1 MAWRRGTR
9 ALSCLVAMGTVAP
22 ATAATTT
29 ARENSRTVPT
39 GHGSRVVAASPSAVP
54 EAPAAESWAATA
66 KLNPF
71 GDLDVSFTERGR
83 AMAEASPA
91 QTRDA
96 VMQVIN
102 DAAQKTA
109 RGCTLTLRG
118 PHECAVAVPLAL
130 ACGYR
135 FHRATG
141 DDCIM
146 RFFAKHGA
154 AAEATGEDPLPM
166 AAHTMMATGGVVFNS
181 RGEVLLIRQTYDRH
195 AEWRLPGGAL
205 DPHETLVQGAAREVG
220 EETGVKVQPLG
231 VLSLRQAPV
240 YESLFGKGFL
250 GASVLF
256 AVDDSAETGA
266 DDGRPVLAWPKDE
279 ILEARWVPLAH
290 ALRPF
295 PALRASRQRGTETAA
310 QRLARARQVSDTV
323 SHGMTRSAYQ
333 RVSVVRGAM
342 AAGLVALVPEEA
354 IAEAVSGGCITE
366 GEVEAARA
374 GIPGAVPL
382 LREVFHADGFPH
394 GRQGLPWYA
403 LMPGPAPST
412 GCPAE

>member
-1 MAWRRGTR
+1 M
-9 ALSCLVAMGTVAP
+9 
-22 ATAATTT
+22 
-29 ARENSRTVPT
+29 
-39 GHGSRVVAASPSAVP
+39 AASPAAVP
-54 EAPAAESWAATA
+54 EPPAAESWAAVA

-71 GDLDVSFTERGR
+71 GDLDVKLTEQGR
-83 AMAEASPA
+83 SMAEASPA

-96 VMQVIN
+96 VMQVIH
-102 DAAQKTA
+102 DAAQRTT

-118 PHECAVAVPLAL
+118 QHECAVAVPLAL
-130 ACGYR
+130 SCGYR

-141 DDCIM
+141 DDCVM

-181 RGEVLLIRQTYDRH
+181 HGEVLLIRQTYDRH

-250 GASVLF
+250 GAAVLF
-256 AVDDSAETGA
+256 AVDEAAVLGGEG
-266 DDGRPVLAWPKDE
+266 GRPALAWPKDE

-295 PALRASRQRGTETAA
+295 PTQRASGKRGTETTAE
-310 QRLARARQVSDTV
+310 RLARARKVSDTV

-342 AAGLVALVPEEA
+342 AAGLVAQVPDEA
-354 IAEAVSGGCITE
+354 VADAVSGGCITE
-366 GEVEAARA
+366 AEVEAARA
-374 GIPGAVPL
+374 GSAGAVPL

-403 LMPGPAPST
+403 LMPGPAPT
-412 GCPAE
+412 KAEMSS